1 MRTDKDL
8 VGILILETNSEGL
21 ITYCTTQNN
30 LSLEAG
36 KFSKG
41 CIMLDTTTGKVYK
54 NSGSVER
61 PEWENM
67 NPIKKSIVKLT
78 SEDIIGMKTEPIPLV
93 AGVNGKT
100 IVVNDICLKMKTTET
115 QYTGGGDLEFK
126 YLDGANITADMS
138 GDIVKAKNT
147 ESITINKA
155 LTSSLIGSKGQPII
169 MTNKTASFADGDGT
183 AVVIVSYHLV

>member
-78 SEDIIGMKTEPIPLV
+78 SEDIIGMKTKPIPLV

-126 YLDGANITADMS
+126 YLDGANITANMS

-155 LTSSLIGSKGQPII
+155 LTSSLTGSKGQPII
-169 MTNKTASFADGDGT
+169 MTNKIASFADGDGT